1 LDPNFAPSTGT
12 AVTGGLRVKNIN
24 KIIKASKER
33 LVGFDLVEFNP
44 LIGSKKDVK
53 KTLLNINK
61 ILAALFK

>member
-1 LDPNFAPSTGT
+1 LDPKFAPSTGT
-12 AVTGGLRVKNIN
+12 AVNSGLRVKNIN

-61 ILAALFK
+61 ILIALFK